1 MRIGDLV
8 RVRPSILNRSSDSIL
23 LNQVFLVVNIKS
35 SIGVVDVI
43 DPWIMRPRSF
53 YAVDMVIVCRRSSNA

>member
-8 RVRPSILNRSSDSIL
+8 RVRPAILNRNRDSTL
-23 LNQVFLVVNIKS
+23 LKQVFLVVNIKS

-43 DPWIMRPRSF
+43 DPWIMRSRSF
-53 YAVDMVIVCRRSSNA
+53 YAVDMVIVCRRSNNG

>member
-8 RVRPSILNRSSDSIL
+8 RVRPSILNRTSDSIL

-43 DPWIMRPRSF
+43 DPWIMRSRSF
-53 YAVDMVIVCRRSSNA
+53 YAVDMVIVCRRSRNA

>member
-23 LNQVFLVVNIKS
+23 LNQVFLVVNITSK
-35 SIGVVDVI
+35 GVVDVI
-43 DPWIMRPRSF
+43 DPWSLRSRSF
-53 YAVDMVIVCRRSSNA
+53 YAVDMVIVCRRSGNA